1 MKGIEIDIFNDDDRK
16 VALLNAI
23 GKLTEADRRIL
34 YLYAETAS
42 MRETGKALGVSASTV
57 YYIVK
62 RIRQQIKNEL
72 KQNECNY

>member
-1 MKGIEIDIFNDDDRK
+1 MMKEIEIDIFQDTDRK

-23 GKLTEADRRIL
+23 DHLTEADRRIL

-57 YYIVK
+57 FYIIK
-62 RIRQQIKNEL
+62 RIRKLITDEL
-72 KQNECNY
+72 KNTY

>member
-1 MKGIEIDIFNDDDRK
+1 MKLEIDIFNDDDRK
-16 VALLNAI
+16 VALLRSI
-23 GKLTEADRRIL
+23 GNLTEADRRIL

-72 KQNECNY
+72 NECNY

>member
-1 MKGIEIDIFNDDDRK
+1 MRDIEIDIFQDTDRK

-23 GKLTEADRRIL
+23 GHLTEADRRIL

-57 YYIVK
+57 YYIIK
-62 RIRQQIKNEL
+62 RIRQEL
-72 KQNECNY
+72 KDKLNQYDY

>member
-1 MKGIEIDIFNDDDRK
+1 MKIEIDIFNDDDSK
-16 VALLNAI
+16 VALLRAI

-72 KQNECNY
+72 NECNY

>member
-1 MKGIEIDIFNDDDRK
+1 MKLEIDIFNDTDRK

-34 YLYAETAS
+34 YLYSDTAS

-57 YYIVK
+57 YYVIK
-62 RIRQQIKNEL
+62 RIRNFILNEL
-72 KQNECNY
+72 SKCNY

>member
-1 MKGIEIDIFNDDDRK
+1 MILNIFQDDDRK
-16 VALLNAI
+16 VALLRAI

-34 YLYAETAS
+34 YLYADTAS

-62 RIRQQIKNEL
+62 RIREQIKNEL
-72 KQNECNY
+72 KQYDY

>member
-1 MKGIEIDIFNDDDRK
+1 MKEIDVNIFQDDDRK
-16 VALLNAI
+16 VALLSAI

-34 YLYAETAS
+34 FLYSDTAS

-57 YYIVK
+57 YYVIK

-72 KQNECNY
+72 NECNY

>member
-1 MKGIEIDIFNDDDRK
+1 MKIDIDIFNDDDSK

-34 YLYAETAS
+34 FLYSDTAS

-57 YYIVK
+57 YYVIK

-72 KQNECNY
+72 KQNDY

>member
-1 MKGIEIDIFNDDDRK
+1 MKLEIDVFNDTDRK
-16 VALLNAI
+16 VALLKAI

-57 YYIVK
+57 YYIIK
-62 RIRQQIKNEL
+62 RIRKLITDEL
-72 KQNECNY
+72 KNIN

>member
-1 MKGIEIDIFNDDDRK
+1 MKIEIDIFNDTDRK

-34 YLYAETAS
+34 YLYADTAS
-42 MRETGKALGVSASTV
+42 MRKTGDALGVSASTV

-72 KQNECNY
+72 KQNDY

>member
-1 MKGIEIDIFNDDDRK
+1 MKIDIDIFNDDDSK

-23 GKLTEADRRIL
+23 DHLTEADRRIL
-34 YLYAETAS
+34 YLYADTAS

>member
-1 MKGIEIDIFNDDDRK
+1 MKEIEVNIFQDDDRK
-16 VALLNAI
+16 VALLSAI

-34 YLYAETAS
+34 YLYADTAS

-57 YYIVK
+57 FYIVK

-72 KQNECNY
+72 NECNY

>member
-1 MKGIEIDIFNDDDRK
+1 MKIEIDIFNDDDRK
-16 VALLNAI
+16 VKLLSAI
-23 GKLTEADRRIL
+23 GKLSEADRRIL
-34 YLYAETAS
+34 YLYADTAS

-72 KQNECNY
+72 NECNY

>member
-1 MKGIEIDIFNDDDRK
+1 MKLEIDIFNDDDSK
-16 VALLNAI
+16 VELLRAI
-23 GKLTEADRRIL
+23 GQLTEADRRIL

-57 YYIVK
+57 FYIVK

>member
-1 MKGIEIDIFNDDDRK
+1 MKLEIDIFNDDDRK
-16 VALLNAI
+16 VKLLSAI
-23 GKLTEADRRIL
+23 GKLSEADRRIL
-34 YLYAETAS
+34 YLYADTAS

-62 RIRQQIKNEL
+62 RIRKQIKNEL

>member
-1 MKGIEIDIFNDDDRK
+1 MKIDIDIFNDTDRK

-62 RIRQQIKNEL
+62 RRRQQIKNDL
-72 KQNECNY
+72 NECDY

>member
-1 MKGIEIDIFNDDDRK
+1 MKGIEIDIFNDTDRK
-16 VALLNAI
+16 VALLMAI

-57 YYIVK
+57 FYIIK
-62 RIRQQIKNEL
+62 RIRKLITDEL
-72 KQNECNY
+72 KNTY

>member
-1 MKGIEIDIFNDDDRK
+1 MKIDIDIFNDDDRK
-16 VALLNAI
+16 VELLNAL
-23 GKLTEADRRIL
+23 GKLTAVDRRIL

-62 RIRQQIKNEL
+62 RIRQQIKKEL
-72 KQNECNY
+72 NECNY

>member
-1 MKGIEIDIFNDDDRK
+1 MKEIEVNIFQDTDRK

-23 GKLTEADRRIL
+23 DHLTEADRRIL
-34 YLYAETAS
+34 YLYADTAS

-72 KQNECNY
+72 NECNY

>member
-1 MKGIEIDIFNDDDRK
+1 MKLEIDIFNDDDRK
-16 VALLNAI
+16 VALLRSI
-23 GKLTEADRRIL
+23 GNLTEADRRIL

-42 MRETGKALGVSASTV
+42 MRESGKALGVSASTV

-72 KQNECNY
+72 NECNY

>member
-1 MKGIEIDIFNDDDRK
+1 MRDIEIDIFNDTDRK
-16 VALLNAI
+16 VALLRAI

-57 YYIVK
+57 FYIIK
-62 RIRQQIKNEL
+62 RIRKLITDEL
-72 KQNECNY
+72 KNIN

>member
-16 VALLNAI
+16 VTLLRAI

-72 KQNECNY
+72 NECNY

>member
-1 MKGIEIDIFNDDDRK
+1 MKIDFDIFNDDDRK
-16 VALLNAI
+16 FALLRAV

-57 YYIVK
+57 FYIIR
-62 RIRQQIKNEL
+62 RIRNFILNEL
-72 KQNECNY
+72 GKCKY

>member
-1 MKGIEIDIFNDDDRK
+1 MKIEIDVFNDDDSK

-23 GKLTEADRRIL
+23 DKLTEADRRIL

-42 MRETGKALGVSASTV
+42 MRDTGKALGVSASTV

-72 KQNECNY
+72 NECNY